1 MKTKESSYH
10 IGIAPTSRARCRRCK
25 CQVQKGSARIVTT
38 ALVQHGHTVRFTRCI
53 TCIDAPLAAAI
64 VRVYGSLARI
74 PSTLDVNSDT
84 ADAIRAT
91 VAARLADGATPSQSP
106 VMRLPHNRS
115 ASPTNRVATKM

>member
-38 ALVQHGHTVRFTRCI
+38 AFVQHGHTVRFTRCI
-53 TCIDAPLAAAI
+53 ACIDAPLAAAV
-64 VRVYGSLARI
+64 VRVYGISTCI
-74 PSTLDVNSDT
+74 PSTLDVDSDT

-91 VAARLADGATPSQSP
+91 ITRLTDGATPLQSP

-115 ASPTNRVATKM
+115 ASPPNRDATRK